1 MAVDIR
7 PGEPPLFIGDG
18 FSRTD
23 VTRYQP
29 PQA

>member
-1 MAVDIR
+1 VDIR
-7 PGEPPLFIGDG
+7 PGEPLLYEGDG
-18 FSRTD
+18 FSRAD